1 VRFTDPVSHLL
12 DGDLLDGATFSRRAD
27 QRTAGRTRFVATGA
41 QTRGDLGVFEMTLSP
56 GGGGPG
62 PHLHRT
68 FSESFHVLE
77 GALAVTDGSTWSTA
91 CAGDFVYVPRSGVH
105 GFRAAS
111 DDEGCRFLI
120 LFTPGA
126 PREGYFEGMV
136 ALHEGGRTPSEQELD
151 DLAARYDQLNLRG

>member
-1 VRFTDPVSHLL
+1 MTYLPDPAAV
-12 DGDLLDGATFSRRAD
+12 SRRAD
-27 QRTAGRTRFVATGA
+27 QRSAGHTRFVATGA
-41 QTRGDLGVFEMTLSP
+41 QTRGDFGLFEVTLGP

-77 GALAVTDGSTWSTA
+77 GSLAVRDGGTWTTA
-91 CAGDFVYVPRSGVH
+91 GPGDLVYVPRSSVH

-126 PREGYFEGMV
+126 PREAYFEGLV
-136 ALHEGGRTPSEQELD
+136 ELTSGGRTPTTAEIDAFALQH
-151 DLAARYDQLNLRG
+151 DQLNLR

>member
-1 VRFTDPVSHLL
+1 MSHLL
-12 DGDLLDGATFSRRAD
+12 DGAAYSRRAD
-27 QRTAGRTRFVATGA
+27 QRVVGRTRFVATGG
-41 QTRGDLGVFEMTLSP
+41 QTRGDLGVFEATLPP

-77 GALAVTDGSTWSTA
+77 GRLRVLDGSTWNTA
-91 CAGDFVYVPRSGVH
+91 GPGDFVYVPRSGVH
-105 GFRAAS
+105 GFTALE
-111 DDEGCRFLI
+111 DEGCRFLI

-136 ALHEGGRTPSEQELD
+136 ALHEGGRTPSTEELD
-151 DLAARYDQLNLRG
+151 ELAARHDQLNLRH